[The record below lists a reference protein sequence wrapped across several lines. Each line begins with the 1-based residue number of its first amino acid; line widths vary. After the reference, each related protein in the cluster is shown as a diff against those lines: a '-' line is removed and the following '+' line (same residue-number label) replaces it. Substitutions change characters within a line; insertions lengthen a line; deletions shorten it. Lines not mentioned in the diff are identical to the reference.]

1 MNDQGVPNYVVLLD
15 ANVPAPGE
23 DWTTR
28 SAIREDHKISIG
40 TIRHAVRLYDIT
52 PRPSLGIQ
60 VVDLNPPWY
69 LARVRGLLESNGVLV
84 QTVTPG
90 SAAEAAGIRPGDII
104 TEFNGSRVDA
114 LRFAALVYYAPSD
127 MAASIKLQRNGRE
140 MQTKAT
146 PSLLMTQKASA
157 LTPSAPAPTGVRVV
171 VYDQSMPNAG
181 APQSVS
187 TNSNK
192 AFSDSLHLLNQSQD
206 RVRDQ
211 MMHQRD
217 FLMMEQARL
226 SATMAAN
233 QVQQATNQANSRIN
247 QMNTQ
252 RATNQ
257 VINNFNR
264 NQVDQARLDYLQSRH
279 REQYSYVN
287 NINNAPFE
295 IAKPSPSP
303 VTHAGSGAA
312 TGYPASGSRVPSP
325 GANIATF
332 VFTGP
337 RGHTERADH

>member
-1 MNDQGVPNYVVLLD
+1 
-15 ANVPAPGE
+15 
-23 DWTTR
+23 
-28 SAIREDHKISIG
+28 
-40 TIRHAVRLYDIT
+40 
-52 PRPSLGIQ
+52 
-60 VVDLNPPWY
+60 
-69 LARVRGLLESNGVLV
+69 
-84 QTVTPG
+84 
-90 SAAEAAGIRPGDII
+90 
-104 TEFNGSRVDA
+104 
-114 LRFAALVYYAPSD
+114 
-127 MAASIKLQRNGRE
+127 
-140 MQTKAT
+140 
-146 PSLLMTQKASA
+146 
-157 LTPSAPAPTGVRVV
+157 
-171 VYDQSMPNAG
+171 
-181 APQSVS
+181 
-187 TNSNK
+187 
-192 AFSDSLHLLNQSQD
+192 
-206 RVRDQ
+206 

-337 RGHTERADH
+337 RGHTERVEGGSLITVIKH